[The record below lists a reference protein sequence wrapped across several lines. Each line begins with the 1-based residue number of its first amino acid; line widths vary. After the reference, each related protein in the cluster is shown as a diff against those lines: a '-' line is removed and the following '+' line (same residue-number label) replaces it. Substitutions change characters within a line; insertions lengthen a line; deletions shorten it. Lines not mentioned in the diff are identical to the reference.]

1 MYAESTTTEMTAYPG
16 REPPEKATLRD
27 FWAKESAVNAF
38 LQTSH
43 VNIPNIESIPIVAN
57 RWTIKGAFWKGAT
70 IILRNQKCQHFL
82 LATPKAI

>member
-16 REPPEKATLRD
+16 REPAEKATLRD

-43 VNIPNIESIPIVAN
+43 VNIQISNQFQLSQIAERSREGIV
-57 RWTIKGAFWKGAT
+57 KGGYYYT
-70 IILRNQKCQHFL
+70 
-82 LATPKAI
+82 T